1 MVHWKCQISFSV
13 TPAKTFQNPW
23 YRSMQHRFC
32 PMHVLCKPYE
42 FSVINNRRMRLD
54 YYMRT
59 QYNLRLLMYRGFS
72 MRQSFWWKQK
82 MHIPVNMW
90 ITSSV
95 DQTSLKTH
103 DSSRPVWFFAL
114 SRLILLLLSSKLN
127 PYHSLI
133 SIPDVNK
140 TLWQRPMRMHPITSH
155 FHSYLCSV
163 SPYCHIKFD
172 SPVIRILKR
181 THISAWY
188 HPTNLLTV
196 PVHMNV

>member
-1 MVHWKCQISFSV
+1 
-13 TPAKTFQNPW
+13 
-23 YRSMQHRFC
+23 
-32 PMHVLCKPYE
+32 
-42 FSVINNRRMRLD
+42 
-54 YYMRT
+54 
-59 QYNLRLLMYRGFS
+59 MYRGFS

-82 MHIPVNMW
+82 MHIPVNLW

-95 DQTSLKTH
+95 DRTSSKTH
-103 DSSRPVWFFAL
+103 ESSRAVWFFAL

-127 PYHSLI
+127 PCHSLI

-140 TLWQRPMRMHPITSH
+140 TLWQRPMRMQPITSH

-163 SPYCHIKFD
+163 SPYRHIKFD

-188 HPTNLLTV
+188 HPTNLLSQYTWMFSPGELLYTHGPTQLLRNYSWLYLGEYSRRV
-196 PVHMNV
+196 TTDPQRSQTFHLFLCGVSVSPV

>member
-1 MVHWKCQISFSV
+1 
-13 TPAKTFQNPW
+13 
-23 YRSMQHRFC
+23 
-32 PMHVLCKPYE
+32 MHVLCKPYE
-42 FSVINNRRMRLD
+42 FSVSITGECVSTTICVYNITTFADVQRV
-54 YYMRT
+54 
-59 QYNLRLLMYRGFS
+59 QYASELLM
-72 MRQSFWWKQK
+72 KAK

-95 DQTSLKTH
+95 DQTSLKTR
-103 DSSRPVWFFAL
+103 DSSRPVWFFVL
-114 SRLILLLLSSKLN
+114 SRLILLLLCSKLN
-127 PYHSLI
+127 PCHSLI

-155 FHSYLCSV
+155 FHSYSCSV

-196 PVHMNV
+196 PIHLNV